1 MTGTTKRGW
10 GLTRRRPGRKPGLP
24 LHQGL
29 ALNRV
34 LPVKLALAFGLWGGL
49 AVAPTLA
56 QTPAAPAKVD
66 LKLFERGEIDRSRGC
81 TFVLWQDDRDP
92 DKDRFAYVFAETL
105 GRNHVRENARVK
117 IGDSVLTFR
126 RIAVGG
132 AKEFGYKTFPSAL
145 YKMDKEESFLIMDLK
160 LEDSPGEVVDVVG
173 GTMTVIRPKLPP
185 FIAEVKGNAG
195 CNTPAAASAPAP
207 APAPAAR
214 AAATP
219 PAPAPAAR
227 APAIEPPA
235 MFEKYAVRPAAV
247 PARLRNEAI
256 KSIGCNDKLTRLP
269 VVGYS
274 LSEESA
280 IWEITCNEYAGDVPS
295 KIFALVYTPDPA
307 KQFTIIKPDIPKG
320 KTRQGHLSELLDAKW
335 DMRTRI
341 VTAVYAEG
349 DNNCGMYE
357 RHQLASD
364 GSFVLLE
371 YREKT
376 NCDGKSMK
384 PSEFPLVYR
393 R

>member
-1 MTGTTKRGW
+1 MTRTMKRGW
-10 GLTRRRPGRKPGLP
+10 SLACHLPGRKPGPAIP
-24 LHQGL
+24 LATTLGITLGITL
-29 ALNRV
+29 AITLGIGGG
-34 LPVKLALAFGLWGGL
+34 PALAQ
-49 AVAPTLA
+49 A
-56 QTPAAPAKVD
+56 PAAPARID

-92 DKDRFAYVFAETL
+92 DKDRFAHVFAETL

-160 LEDSPGEVVDVVG
+160 LEDSPGEVLDVVG

-185 FIAEVKGNAG
+185 FIAQIKGNAG
-195 CNTPAAASAPAP
+195 CNTPAAAPSPSP
-207 APAPAAR
+207 
-214 AAATP
+214 T

-227 APAIEPPA
+227 APAPATAPAPSSRAPTIEPPA

-247 PARLRNEAI
+247 PARLREQAI

-307 KQFTIIKPDIPKG
+307 KQFKIITPEIPKG
-320 KTRQGHLSELLDAKW
+320 KTRQGHLAELLDAKW

-357 RHQLASD
+357 RHQLAND
-364 GSFVLLE
+364 GSLVLLE
-371 YREKT
+371 YREKV

>member
-1 MTGTTKRGW
+1 MTETNKREW
-10 GLTRRRPGRKPGLP
+10 SLP
-24 LHQGL
+24 L
-29 ALNRV
+29 
-34 LPVKLALAFGLWGGL
+34 LALACALGMGPASL
-49 AVAPTLA
+49 APALA
-56 QTPAAPAKVD
+56 QAPAAPAKID
-66 LKLFERGEIDRSRGC
+66 LKLFERAEIDRTKGC

-117 IGDSVLTFR
+117 IGDTVLTFR

-145 YKMDKEESFLIMDLK
+145 YKMDKEDSFLIMDLK
-160 LEDSPGEVVDVVG
+160 LEDSPGEVLDVVG

-195 CNTPAAASAPAP
+195 CNTPAAASAPSPAPAARAP
-207 APAPAAR
+207 APAPA
-214 AAATP
+214 
-219 PAPAPAAR
+219 PAPASR

-256 KSIGCNDKLTRLP
+256 KTIGCNDKLTRLP

-280 IWEITCNEYAGDVPS
+280 IWEITCNEYAGDTPS
-295 KIFALVYTPDPA
+295 KIFALVYTPDPG
-307 KQFTIIKPDIPKG
+307 KQFKIITPDIPKG
-320 KTRQGHLSELLDAKW
+320 KTRQGHVAELLDAKW

-357 RHQLASD
+357 RHQLAND
-364 GSFVLLE
+364 GSLVLLE

>member
-1 MTGTTKRGW
+1 MNRILDQGW
-10 GLTRRRPGRKPGLP
+10 SLR
-24 LHQGL
+24 GL
-29 ALNRV
+29 ACVVGLAAV
-34 LPVKLALAFGLWGGL
+34 QISSAAMTPALAQ
-49 AVAPTLA
+49 A
-56 QTPAAPAKVD
+56 PAAPAKID
-66 LKLFERGEIDRSRGC
+66 LKLFDRAEIDRSKGC
-81 TFVLWQDDRDP
+81 TFVLWQVDRDP

-105 GRNHVRENARVK
+105 GRNHARENARVK
-117 IGDSVLTFR
+117 IGDTVLSFR

-145 YKMDKEESFLIMDLK
+145 YKMDKEDSFLIMDLK
-160 LEDSPGEVVDVVG
+160 LEDSPGEVLDVVS

-185 FIAEVKGNAG
+185 FSAEVKGNAG
-195 CNTPAAASAPAP
+195 CNTPAAA
-207 APAPAAR
+207 PAPAAAAR
-214 AAATP
+214 NPAAAAAP
-219 PAPAPAAR
+219 PQAPPSR
-227 APAIEPPA
+227 TPAIEPPA
-235 MFEKYAVRPAAV
+235 IFEKYSVRPAAV
-247 PARLRNEAI
+247 PARLRNEAV
-256 KSIGCNDKLTRLP
+256 KTIGCNDKLTRLP

-295 KIFALVYTPDPA
+295 KIFALVYTPDPG

-320 KTRQGHLSELLDAKW
+320 KARQGHVAELLDAKW

-357 RHQLASD
+357 RHQLAAD
-364 GSFVLLE
+364 GTFVLLE
-371 YREKT
+371 YREKP

-384 PSEFPLVYR
+384 PSEFPLIYR

>member
-10 GLTRRRPGRKPGLP
+10 SLGRHLPGQKPGPALT
-24 LHQGL
+24 LATSL
-29 ALNRV
+29 ALS
-34 LPVKLALAFGLWGGL
+34 LGIGGGSALAQ
-49 AVAPTLA
+49 A
-56 QTPAAPAKVD
+56 PAAPARID
-66 LKLFERGEIDRSRGC
+66 LKLFERGEIDRSKGC
-81 TFVLWQDDRDP
+81 SFVLWQNDRDP

-117 IGDSVLTFR
+117 IGDTVLTFR

-132 AKEFGYKTFPSAL
+132 AREFGYKTFPSAL
-145 YKMDKEESFLIMDLK
+145 YKMEKEESFLIMDLK

-185 FIAEVKGNAG
+185 FTAEVKGNAG
-195 CNTPAAASAPAP
+195 CNTPAAAAAP
-207 APAPAAR
+207 APAPAAH

-235 MFEKYAVRPAAV
+235 LFEKYAVRPAAV
-247 PARLRNEAI
+247 PARLREQAI
-256 KSIGCNDKLTRLP
+256 KTIGCNDKLTRLP

-307 KQFTIIKPDIPKG
+307 KQFTIIRPDIPKG
-320 KTRQGHLSELLDAKW
+320 KTRQGHVAELLDAKW

-371 YREKT
+371 YREKP